1 MHAAVS
7 DCFAQYPFAQGTAYQ
22 RFNCIYQ
29 VHSHYGAAAL
39 GAQSRLLLQIDLAS
53 LKVGQDVD
61 SGVLTQEQGRTTLRW
76 VTDKA
81 YRQASQSPIFSPPSQ
96 GH

>member
-7 DCFAQYPFAQGTAYQ
+7 NCFVHYPFAKGTAYQ
-22 RFNCIYQ
+22 RFNCIYR
-29 VHSHYGAAAL
+29 VHSHYGPAAL
-39 GAQSRLLLQIDLAS
+39 GPQSFLLLQIDVAS

-61 SGVLTQEQGRTTLRW
+61 SGVLTRDEGRTTLRW

-81 YRQASQSPIFSPPSQ
+81 FRQATQGPSSTVVAPKS
-96 GH
+96 